1 MREERLG
8 LARAHNRGLME
19 ARGSILAFTDDD
31 VVVDEYWLNMIVD
44 AFHEDPAIGC
54 VTGLIAPM
62 ELETVSQGWIESTVG
77 FSKGLTLRRFDP
89 RVHPADDLL
98 FPFAA
103 GRFGSGANMSF
114 RADVLRDIGG
124 FDPALGAGTKA
135 KGGDDL
141 AVFFDVIMQG
151 NVIVYE
157 PAAIVRHAHRPD
169 FESLRRQSF
178 GYGVGLGAYLAHVAA
193 EHPRQALTGLSRLR
207 HAAEHF
213 LAPGSARNERRPNDY
228 PKQLR
233 WRERLGVVVGPWSY
247 ARSRYDTR
255 ADDWIYSAP
264 SSDYLAD
271 DALAGTDS

>member
-1 MREERLG
+1 
-8 LARAHNRGLME
+8 
-19 ARGSILAFTDDD
+19 
-31 VVVDEYWLNMIVD
+31 
-44 AFHEDPAIGC
+44 
-54 VTGLIAPM
+54 M

-255 ADDWIYSAP
+255 ADEWIYSAP
-264 SSDYLAD
+264 SRDYVAD